1 MNDQV
6 ALLFTIILY
15 GLIIAVIVRSLFS
28 WFPMSRDNEFAR
40 LLETITEPLLAPVR
54 QLLPRTS
61 MVDFSGMIVIVVLY
75 VMISVVQTAANR

>member
-28 WFPMSRDNEFAR
+28 WFPISRDNEFAR

-61 MVDFSGMIVIVVLY
+61 MIDFSGMIVIVVLY

>member
-28 WFPMSRDNEFAR
+28 WFPISRDNEFAR

-61 MVDFSGMIVIVVLY
+61 MIDFSAMIVIVVLY
-75 VMISVVQTAANR
+75 VMISVVQMAASR

>member
-28 WFPMSRDNEFAR
+28 WFPISRDNEFAR

>member
-28 WFPMSRDNEFAR
+28 WFPISRDNEFAR

-61 MVDFSGMIVIVVLY
+61 MIDFSGMIVIIVLY

>member
-1 MNDQV
+1 VNDQV

-28 WFPMSRDNEFAR
+28 WFPISRDNEFAR

-61 MVDFSGMIVIVVLY
+61 MIDFSGMIVIVVLY
-75 VMISVVQTAANR
+75 VMISVVQMAASR

>member
-6 ALLFTIILY
+6 ALLFTIVLY

-28 WFPMSRDNEFAR
+28 WFPISRGNEFAR

-61 MVDFSGMIVIVVLY
+61 MIDFSAMIVIVVLY
-75 VMISVVQTAANR
+75 VMISVVQMAASR